1 MGCSPDPSL
10 TGPDRGA
17 GPCLDAG
24 VTTTATTAPAEIEP
38 RPPLLR
44 PRRVLLAG
52 VSAGVARHLGRRT
65 STVRWW
71 FLLLAPLGGAGVLLY
86 LWLWAFTPVA
96 EPADA
101 EEAKGLRRA
110 SPVAF
115 QLLLVL
121 PGVLLVGLVLGVLS
135 RFGALAVSALI
146 CCAVIAW
153 SLGVDRRDPS
163 WPAWYTSGTRLVAA
177 GVLLLCAL
185 FAALGVTNPQGVATV
200 LLASAFA
207 LVALG
212 TLFAPRVVKLWS
224 ELGSERV
231 ARVKEEQRAEMA
243 AHLHDSV
250 LQTLAVIQNR
260 AGASSEVARLAR
272 AQEREL
278 RDWLFAGP
286 APVGADL
293 AARLREVA
301 ETVELEHP
309 VVVDVVAI
317 GEAVLPEEAG
327 QALVAATR
335 EAVVNAARHAGGDI
349 SVYVEIAAAQTEV
362 FVRDRGAGFDLAA
375 VPDGRLGVRESI
387 IGRMQRAGGAA
398 TVRSSGAGTEIVLR
412 WPETE
417 GRRP

>member
-1 MGCSPDPSL
+1 M
-10 TGPDRGA
+10 
-17 GPCLDAG
+17 
-24 VTTTATTAPAEIEP
+24 TTTDTAP

-52 VSAGVARHLGRRT
+52 VCAGVARHLGRST
-65 STVRWW
+65 ATVRWW
-71 FLLLAPLGGAGVLLY
+71 FVLLAPLGGAGVLLY
-86 LWLWAFTPVA
+86 LWLWALVPVA

-101 EEAKGLRRA
+101 EEAKGLRRT

-115 QLLLVL
+115 QLLLLL
-121 PGVLLVGLVLGVLS
+121 PVVLLVGLGA
-135 RFGALAVSALI
+135 GALGGLSTLAAVALL

-153 SLGVDRRDPS
+153 SLGVDRLDPS
-163 WPAWYTSGTRLVAA
+163 WPAWYTSGTRLLAA
-177 GVLLLCAL
+177 GILLLCAVL
-185 FAALGVTNPQGVATV
+185 AALGVTNPQGVMTV
-200 LLASAFA
+200 LLASLLA

-212 TLFAPRVVKLWS
+212 TLFAPRLVKLWS

-398 TVRSSGAGTEIVLR
+398 TVRSGEAGTEITLR
-412 WPETE
+412 WPDPET
-417 GRRP
+417 RRT

>member
-1 MGCSPDPSL
+1 M
-10 TGPDRGA
+10 
-17 GPCLDAG
+17 
-24 VTTTATTAPAEIEP
+24 TTALAS
-38 RPPLLR
+38 RPPLRR
-44 PRRVLLAG
+44 PRRVQLSGVCAGLAE
-52 VSAGVARHLGRRT
+52 HLGLRP
-65 STVRWW
+65 STVRSA
-71 FLLLAPLGGAGVLLY
+71 FAALALCGGAGVLLY
-86 LWLWAFTPVA
+86 LWLWALVPVA

-101 EEAKGLRRA
+101 EESRGLRRA
-110 SPVAF
+110 APVAF
-115 QLLLVL
+115 QLLLLL
-121 PGVLLVGLVLGVLS
+121 PLVPLGLLVGLLPGL
-135 RFGALAVSALI
+135 GALLAAVAI
-146 CCAVIAW
+146 CAAVVAW
-153 SLGVDRRDPS
+153 SLGPDRLDPS
-163 WPAWYTSGTRLVAA
+163 WPEWYRTGTRLAGASGLLVCAAVAA
-177 GVLLLCAL
+177 LVA
-185 FAALGVTNPQGVATV
+185 TDPQGVAMV
-200 LLASAFA
+200 LLGSVLA
-207 LVALG
+207 LAGLG
-212 TLFAPRVVKLWS
+212 TLFAPRLVRLWS
-224 ELGSERV
+224 ELGSERL

-317 GEAVLPEEAG
+317 GEAELPDEAA

-335 EAVVNAARHAGGDI
+335 EAVVNAARHAGGEI
-349 SVYVEIAAAQTEV
+349 SVYVEISHAQAEV
-362 FVRDRGAGFDLAA
+362 FVRDRGAGFDLDA

-398 TVRSSGAGTEIVLR
+398 AVRSGDGGTEVVLR